1 MALKV
6 NFRWLSFLGGGLRNW
21 NSGEELNFYEGLFQF
36 PPRPLGHL
44 IVSWHKRALNCS
56 QQFKNLS
63 SSEWSWCLLTVA
75 QVLLGKRRNSCIA
88 NLFVF
93 CSRLQLSNEC
103 CTCAEPKQCSA
114 ASHPLQHCSNSLL
127 HDELLAP
134 TTRVIKSGRGEC
146 WSSHVLQCFKPLL

>member
-103 CTCAEPKQCSA
+103 CTCADPTSPHRTKPVQCSVPPSQVPQPTCSWKWGGEPDYVPPTA
-114 ASHPLQHCSNSLL
+114 ALQ
-127 HDELLAP
+127 
-134 TTRVIKSGRGEC
+134 
-146 WSSHVLQCFKPLL
+146 